1 MGEIGII
8 DLGIRF
14 QKVPDGAFDPLR
26 PLTLTKIKWRLT
38 TTPDFRTHARAIDCE
53 TNQADASAPDCPM
66 TLPIMCLVLFAQVLR
81 LFSIY

>member
-14 QKVPDGAFDPLR
+14 QKVPDGAFGPLR

-38 TTPDFRTHARAIDCE
+38 PTPDVRMLALSTAKPIKRTRAPPIAR
-53 TNQADASAPDCPM
+53 
-66 TLPIMCLVLFAQVLR
+66 
-81 LFSIY
+81 